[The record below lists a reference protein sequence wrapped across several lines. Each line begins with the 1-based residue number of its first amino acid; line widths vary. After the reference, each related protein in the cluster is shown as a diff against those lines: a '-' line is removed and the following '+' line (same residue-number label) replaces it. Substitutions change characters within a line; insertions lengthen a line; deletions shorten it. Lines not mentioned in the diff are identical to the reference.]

1 MKPKTPDSAPQDD
14 LFRHRLDNIIS
25 LQHPLAR
32 LAERI
37 DWEGMNSLLGE
48 YYEDAVVGQP
58 PKSTRLMAG
67 LLYLKHTFAL
77 SDEELIARWVE
88 NAYWQYFCGETY
100 FQHEPPIHPTSLTRY
115 RQRLGASGCEELLQL
130 TIEAGVA
137 ERVIEE
143 RDMAAVLVD
152 TTVMEKAITYPTDS
166 KLYLKSLQRLNQ
178 QAKSHG
184 IVLRQSYT
192 RTGKRLAIKASRY
205 AHARQY
211 RRMRRALKQLK
222 GRLGRVVR
230 YIERKTAEWSSLPDG
245 LAHELALAR
254 RLLAQD
260 PKSRDKLYSLHAPE
274 VECISKG
281 KAHKRY
287 EFGVKVGVVAS
298 LRTPFI
304 LAAHA
309 LPGNPYD
316 GHTLAWSLA
325 HTRLNTGVPIETA
338 VVDKGYRGPRAAW
351 PGAEMVIPGQRSRDD
366 AHRQQRRKQLRRRSV
381 IEALIGH
388 MKTDGL
394 LDRNW
399 LKGSAGDAMHVV
411 LCAAGQNLRLILRAI
426 EAFLARYIIDLQERL
441 QSLGPLPHLR
451 GLNSLQC
458 DRARIRLAV
467 PLNKSGNHRRLWL
480 PA

>member
-1 MKPKTPDSAPQDD
+1 
-14 LFRHRLDNIIS
+14 
-25 LQHPLAR
+25 
-32 LAERI
+32 
-37 DWEGMNSLLGE
+37 MNGVLGE
-48 YYEDAVVGQP
+48 YYEEAVVGQP
-58 PKSTRLMAG
+58 PKPTRLMAG

-77 SDEELIARWVE
+77 SDEEVVARWVE

-115 RQRLGASGCEELLQL
+115 RQRLGQAGCEELLQL
-130 TIEAGVA
+130 TIEAGKA

-143 RDMAAVLVD
+143 RDLTEVLVD

-166 KLYLKSLQRLNQ
+166 KLYLKSLLRLTR
-178 QAKSHG
+178 QAKAQG

-192 RTGKRLAIKASRY
+192 RTAKILAIKASRY

-211 RRMRRALKQLK
+211 RRMRKALKQLK

-230 YIERKTAEWSSLPDG
+230 DIERKTADWPTLPDA
-245 LAHELALAR
+245 LVQELALAKR
-254 RLLAQD
+254 ILAQQ
-260 PKSRDKLYSLHAPE
+260 PKGRNKLYSLHAPE

-304 LAAHA
+304 LAAHT

-325 HTRLNTGVPIETA
+325 HTRLNTGVPIKTA
-338 VVDKGYRGPRAAW
+338 VVDKGYRGRRAAW
-351 PGAEMVIPGQRSRDD
+351 PGVEIVRPGQRSTDE
-366 AHRQQRRKQLRRRSV
+366 AHRQRRRQQLRRRSV

-388 MKTDGL
+388 MKNDGL

-399 LKGSAGDAMHVV
+399 LKGKAGDAIHVV
-411 LCAAGQNLRLILRAI
+411 LCAAGQNLRLILKAI
-426 EAFLARYIIDLQERL
+426 AAFFARYLVDQHRQLEAEERTQPSPGWFALPWEVTATLQ
-441 QSLGPLPHLR
+441 
-451 GLNSLQC
+451 
-458 DRARIRLAV
+458 LAG
-467 PLNKSGNHRRLWL
+467 SHRVSVTD
-480 PA
+480 PAGHVT

>member
-1 MKPKTPDSAPQDD
+1 MKPQTPDDAPQDD

-25 LQHPLAR
+25 LKHPLVR
-32 LAERI
+32 LARRI
-37 DWEGMNSLLGE
+37 DWEAMNQLFGE
-48 YYEDAVVGQP
+48 YYEETAVGQP
-58 PKSTRLMAG
+58 PKPTRLMAG

-77 SDEELIARWVE
+77 SDEALIARWVE

-115 RQRLGASGCEELLQL
+115 RRRLGQAGCEELLQL

-137 ERVIEE
+137 ERVIDQ
-143 RDMAAVLVD
+143 RDMAEVLVD

-178 QAKSHG
+178 QAKAHG
-184 IVLRQSYT
+184 IKLRQSYT
-192 RTGKRLAIKASRY
+192 RTAKHLAIKAGRY

-211 RRMRRALKQLK
+211 RRMRKALKQLK

-230 YIERKTAEWSSLPDG
+230 DIERKTTDWETLPDS
-245 LAHELALAR
+245 LVHELTLAK
-254 RLLAQD
+254 RLLAQQ
-260 PKSRDKLYSLHAPE
+260 PKGKNKLYSLHAPE
-274 VECISKG
+274 AECISKG

-304 LAAHA
+304 LAAHS

-325 HTRLNTGVPIETA
+325 HTRLNTGVPIKTA
-338 VVDKGYRGPRAAW
+338 VVDKGYRGPRAVW
-351 PGAEMVIPGQRSRDD
+351 PGAEVVIPGQRSKDE
-366 AHRQQRRKQLRRRSV
+366 AHRQRRRKQLRRRSV

-399 LKGSAGDAMHVV
+399 LKGSTGDAIHVV

-426 EAFLARYIIDLQERL
+426 AAFFARRSPSLWQHDRRSIRL
-441 QSLGPLPHLR
+441 QWLSGLLLPHRAARALSAKR
-451 GLNSLQC
+451 YMPSQTNSS
-458 DRARIRLAV
+458 AA
-467 PLNKSGNHRRLWL
+467 L
-480 PA
+480 PV